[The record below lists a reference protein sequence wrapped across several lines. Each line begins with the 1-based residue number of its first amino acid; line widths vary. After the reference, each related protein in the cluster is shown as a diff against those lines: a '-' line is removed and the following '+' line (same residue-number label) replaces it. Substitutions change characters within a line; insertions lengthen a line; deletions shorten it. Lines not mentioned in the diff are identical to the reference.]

1 MFIALRHLKLF
12 ARLGCNARFAVALQ
26 EVEVF
31 HERVDWQVLSLA
43 DVLLLDSSLTFFQL
57 TFALSNAFVFK
68 LKVDP
73 HLLSIES
80 LHLLAALF
88 CVWQEE
94 AGEFKHA
101 NAFFSS
107 ASLDRV
113 HHHFVDIGVYLLLR
127 RVVSA
132 LPLFSL
138 RAARTV
144 RLVVIVLFKQLYI
157 KISLDAAN
165 ILSRLLIKLVVCF
178 SHHQLIDV
186 DFRLVVRLTWRLKLV
201 SVEAHTTAV

>member
-1 MFIALRHLKLF
+1 MFVALGHLKLF

-80 LHLLAALF
+80 LHLLAAFF
-88 CVWQEE
+88 CVWQKGRSRE
-94 AGEFKHA
+94 ADREKWFAGLLMSYTL
-101 NAFFSS
+101 NAVLNVIRDLDGVVVFVSWQAFRNHLVRHGGAERGHIALHDAGDCIARWTLKWGKEDFCIVLPERFS
-107 ASLDRV
+107 AS
-113 HHHFVDIGVYLLLR
+113 
-127 RVVSA
+127 
-132 LPLFSL
+132 
-138 RAARTV
+138 
-144 RLVVIVLFKQLYI
+144 
-157 KISLDAAN
+157 
-165 ILSRLLIKLVVCF
+165 
-178 SHHQLIDV
+178 
-186 DFRLVVRLTWRLKLV
+186 
-201 SVEAHTTAV
+201 